1 MNASTRPDYFCKD
14 LPTHPRPETGKVLV
28 TGGTGY
34 IGGRLIPELLE
45 RGYSVRIMI
54 RAPLPD
60 YVSRWPGVEVVV
72 ADALDPESLDIALKG
87 IHTAF
92 YLIHSLLLGLRKFE
106 QVDIQAARNFRNAAE
121 NNKVSQIIYL
131 GGLGNI
137 KTDLSSHLENRN
149 LVALELSQGTVQVT
163 ALRAGMIIGS
173 GSASYEILVNLV
185 KNTPVFFIPYWAKT
199 KSQPIAIRDVIKYL
213 VGIIEVEGL
222 HGNNVFD
229 IGGTTIIRYD
239 EKLKELARL
248 LHKKRY
254 FLPALFNHPAI
265 YGYLAGLLTP
275 VPAPITK
282 VLVEGCMHEVIC
294 QNDDI
299 RKLVPFTPLS
309 FREALEKA
317 LVLVETDQVYTRWSD
332 SYPYAHELQKRLH
345 QMDPPPKFTSAYCK
359 LTLKS
364 AHGLFESFCLIGGR
378 SGWFHS
384 NWMWRLRGL
393 ADRIMMGV
401 GTSRGRRSASGLR
414 VNDVIDFFRVENI
427 IQDKQLLLRA
437 EMKVPGEAW
446 LEFDIQNYEGLNK
459 LTINAYFQPK
469 GFFGYLY
476 WYFLLP
482 FHFYIFEDLIEQIE
496 KRAL

>member
-1 MNASTRPDYFCKD
+1 MNASARPDYFCKD
-14 LPTHPRPETGKVLV
+14 LPTHPLPETGKVLV

-45 RGYSVRIMI
+45 RGYDVRIMI
-54 RAPLPD
+54 RAPLPG
-60 YVSRWPGVEVVV
+60 YESRWPGVEVVV

-87 IHTAF
+87 IHTAY
-92 YLIHSLLLGLRKFE
+92 YLIHSLLLGQRKFE
-106 QVDIQAARNFRNAAE
+106 QVDIQAARNFRSAAE
-121 NNKVSQIIYL
+121 NNKVHHIIYL
-131 GGLGNI
+131 GGLGNV
-137 KTDLSSHLENRN
+137 KTELSPHLGSRN
-149 LVALELSQGTVQVT
+149 LVAFELSQGTVPVT

-185 KNTPVFFIPYWAKT
+185 KNTPVFFIPTWAKT

-222 HGNNVFD
+222 EGNNVFD

-254 FLPALFNHPAI
+254 FLPALFHHPAI

-282 VLVEGCMHEVIC
+282 VLVEGCMNEVIC

-299 RKLVPFTPLS
+299 RKLVPFKPLS
-309 FREALEKA
+309 FTEALEKA

-364 AHGLFESFCLIGGR
+364 AHHLFESFCLIGGR

-476 WYFLLP
+476 WYFFLP
-482 FHFYIFEDLIEQIE
+482 FHFYIFEDLIKEID
-496 KRAL
+496 KRA

>member
-1 MNASTRPDYFCKD
+1 MNENIRPDYFCKD
-14 LPTHPRPETGKVLV
+14 LPTTPLPETGKVLV

-34 IGGRLIPELLE
+34 IGGRLIPELLQ
-45 RGYSVRIMI
+45 RGYQVRIMI
-54 RAPLPD
+54 RAPFPG
-60 YVSRWPGVEVVV
+60 YVTNWPGAEVVV
-72 ADALDPESLDIALKG
+72 ADALVPESLDQALEG
-87 IHTAF
+87 IHTAY
-92 YLIHSLLLGLRKFE
+92 YLIHSLLLGLRRFE
-106 QVDIQAARNFRNAAE
+106 AADIRAAE
-121 NNKVSQIIYL
+121 NFRKSAEKNHLRHIIYL
-131 GGLGNI
+131 GGLGDVNAS
-137 KTDLSSHLENRN
+137 LSTHLENRN
-149 LVALELSQGTVQVT
+149 LVALELSKGPVPVTV
-163 ALRAGMIIGS
+163 LRAGMIIGS

-185 KNTPVFFIPYWAKT
+185 KNTPVFFIPRWAKT

-213 VGIIEVEGL
+213 VGIMEIGEPE
-222 HGNNVFD
+222 NNRFFD

-254 FLPALFNHPAI
+254 FFPALFTNPAI

-282 VLVEGCMHEVIC
+282 VLVEGCMNEVIC

-299 RKLVPFTPLS
+299 QRLIPFKPLS

-317 LVLVETDQVYTRWSD
+317 LTLVENDQVYTRWSD
-332 SYPYAHELQKRLH
+332 SYPYAHELRKRLH
-345 QMDPPPKFTSAYCK
+345 QMAPPPRFTSAYCK
-359 LTLKS
+359 LTRKS
-364 AHGLFESFCLIGGR
+364 AHMLFESFCLIGGK

-401 GTSRGRRSASGLR
+401 GSSRGRRSASGLR

-446 LEFDIQNYEGLNK
+446 LEFDIQDYEGLNK
-459 LTINAYFQPK
+459 LTINAYFQPR
-469 GFFGYLY
+469 GFWGYLY

-482 FHFYIFEDLIEQIE
+482 FHFYIFEDLIEEIE
-496 KRAL
+496 KRA

>member
-1 MNASTRPDYFCKD
+1 MNSSARPDYFCRD
-14 LPTHPRPETGKVLV
+14 LPTSRKPETGKILV

-34 IGGRLIPELLE
+34 IGGRLIPELME
-45 RGYSVRIMI
+45 RGYIVRIMI
-54 RAPLPD
+54 RAPLPG
-60 YVSRWPGVEVVV
+60 YENRWPGAEVVV
-72 ADALDPESLDIALKG
+72 ADALVPESLDIALKG
-87 IHTAF
+87 IHTAY

-106 QVDIQAARNFRNAAE
+106 QVDIQAAINFRNAAE
-121 NNKVSQIIYL
+121 RNGVKQIIYL
-131 GGLGNI
+131 GGLGNV
-137 KTDLSSHLENRN
+137 KTGLSSHLENRN
-149 LVALELSQGTVQVT
+149 LVAYELSQGPVPVVV
-163 ALRAGMIIGS
+163 LRAGMIIGS

-185 KNTPVFFIPYWAKT
+185 KNTPVFFIPYWAHT

-213 VGIIEVEGL
+213 VGIIEVDGL
-222 HGNNVFD
+222 QGNHVFD
-229 IGGTTIIRYD
+229 IGGTTIIKYD

-254 FLPALFNHPAI
+254 FLPALFTHPAI

-282 VLVEGCMHEVIC
+282 VLVEGCMNEVVC
-294 QNDDI
+294 QNDEI
-299 RKLVPFTPLS
+299 RKLVPFKPLS

-317 LVLVETDQVYTRWSD
+317 LTLVENDQVYTRWSD

-345 QMDPPPKFTSAYCK
+345 QMDPPPRFTSAYCK
-359 LTLKS
+359 LTRKG
-364 AHGLFESFCLIGGR
+364 ARELFESFCLIGGR
-378 SGWFHS
+378 SGWCHS

-414 VNDVIDFFRVENI
+414 ANDVIDFFRVENI
-427 IQDKQLLLRA
+427 MEDKQLLLRA

-459 LTINAYFQPK
+459 LTIHAYFQPK
-469 GFFGYLY
+469 GFFGYIY
-476 WYFLLP
+476 WYFFLP
-482 FHFYIFEDLIEQIE
+482 FHFYIFDDLIRQIE
-496 KRAL
+496 KRA